1 MMDGEQ
7 TANGDEATL
16 SAANLEN
23 EALKR
28 KKRIEAMRQL
38 KEQQE
43 QGRQL
48 STEAQQQ
55 PLPRYS
61 SINKWISNTLAK
73 RKVGLVESGN
83 ALLNC

>member
-1 MMDGEQ
+1 MTATREPIRLNLYISTGTLMMDGEQ

-61 SINKWISNTLAK
+61 SINK
-73 RKVGLVESGN
+73 
-83 ALLNC
+83 